1 MRVSIAV
8 AIAVLISSGPAL
20 AGDKDS
26 EKTQDPSQKIVCKS
40 ERFVGSNLST
50 RICKTRAEWDL
61 AKKESQELLDRRDG
75 EMRAPKPHGNG
86 G

>member
-40 ERFVGSNLST
+40 ERFVGSNIST
-50 RICKTRAEWDL
+50 RICKTKAEWDY
-61 AKKESQELLDRRDG
+61 AKKRAQELFDLKNG
-75 EMRAPKPHGNG
+75 QMRAPKPKGSG
-86 G
+86 